1 MIPIGKREFFF
12 EILLLLPIVKEGLY
26 ILSGKSPC
34 RNKRSG
40 VHLPDGRIILRIV
53 ILYYFIGSIGN
64 KNWSFLNWSDKIR
77 LKQIE
82 EGKSMTGIRRV
93 FTPVD
98 MTIGVPWQDIL
109 IFSIPMIVGNFAQQL
124 YNTVDSIVVGRYIG
138 DKALAAVG
146 SANPILNLLLVIFM
160 GIAVGTSVMISQY
173 FGARES
179 ENIAE
184 TLGTCITITGL
195 MSVVIMILC
204 IFVTR
209 PLLVLLHTPDSIID
223 WCASYLI
230 IYFLGVAGVAYYNI
244 LSGILRGLGD
254 SISALLYL
262 LVSTFINI
270 ILDIWFV
277 AGFHWGVSGVALAT
291 IIAQAVSAVL
301 CFIKLFRMHQ
311 IFVLKFHHLKIKRE
325 YILEIIRIGLPTGI
339 TQAVF
344 STAMLLVQ
352 SLTNSYGEMFI
363 AASVIVMRVDGF
375 AMMPNFSFGSAMT
388 TYTGQNIGAKKMDRV
403 QEGAKQGTRIAV
415 IISASITMMILIFGR
430 SLMGIFTNTKELV
443 DLSMRMMRILSVG
456 YITFSIGQSFSG
468 VMRGAGD
475 TVTPMWI
482 AIIST
487 VFIRIPT
494 AYGIAWFTRT
504 PDLPYGRCES
514 VYISLLVSW
523 SLGALITYL
532 FYKKGKWKNKAVV

>member
-1 MIPIGKREFFF
+1 M
-12 EILLLLPIVKEGLY
+12 
-26 ILSGKSPC
+26 
-34 RNKRSG
+34 
-40 VHLPDGRIILRIV
+40 V

-64 KNWSFLNWSDKIR
+64 KNWLFLNWSDKIN

-204 IFVTR
+204 VVVTR

-311 IFVLKFHHLKIKRE
+311 IFVLKFHHLKIKKE

-430 SLMGIFTNTKELV
+430 PLMGIFTNTKELV

-504 PDLPYGRCES
+504 ADLPYGRCES